1 VDKKSKYPSQTLT
14 NDDIQILDQII
25 IKYAVKFYALIQEYP
40 NPKKYAERV
49 IRSKMLSDT
58 NIAFLYAITYVRNY
72 PSDYI
77 YKPGQLN
84 ETLANDIRNTITES
98 YPTLDLEHNNQFKG
112 FLNPRDLRERVLKKL
127 EKEDIF
133 IHLEGKNKIRSQE
146 NKMHRPGRKS
156 SSDEVHNGT
165 GGKQSAYIITD
176 EVEKLK
182 KAIESP
188 EAIDYL
194 YEKIIN
200 SNLAFKFAKFNV
212 LAFLHAAKLDEISTQ
227 KLLDIGAAMMQDNIK
242 EKDDSIPVFLQ
253 RLQFCDDRQLEQ
265 YVDEAAQFL
274 TKERDYYALLS
285 FMTGL
290 LKI

>member
-1 VDKKSKYPSQTLT
+1 
-14 NDDIQILDQII
+14 
-25 IKYAVKFYALIQEYP
+25 
-40 NPKKYAERV
+40 
-49 IRSKMLSDT
+49 MLSDT

-84 ETLANDIRNTITES
+84 EKLANDIRNTITES
-98 YPTLDLEHNNQFKG
+98 YPTLDLEDNNQFKG

-194 YEKIIN
+194 Y
-200 SNLAFKFAKFNV
+200 
-212 LAFLHAAKLDEISTQ
+212 
-227 KLLDIGAAMMQDNIK
+227 
-242 EKDDSIPVFLQ
+242 
-253 RLQFCDDRQLEQ
+253 DR
-265 YVDEAAQFL
+265 
-274 TKERDYYALLS
+274 
-285 FMTGL
+285 
-290 LKI
+290 

>member
-1 VDKKSKYPSQTLT
+1 MDKKSKYPSQTLT
-14 NDDIQILDQII
+14 NEVIQILDQII

-49 IRSKMLSDT
+49 IRSKMVSDT
-58 NIAFLYAITYVRNY
+58 NIAFLYTITYVRNY

-84 ETLANDIRNTITES
+84 EKLANDIRNTITES
-98 YPTLDLEHNNQFKG
+98 YPILDLEDNNQFKG

-133 IHLEGKNKIRSQE
+133 IHLEGKNKII
-146 NKMHRPGRKS
+146 NKMHRPGRKK
-156 SSDEVHNGT
+156 SSDEVNNDT

-194 YEKIIN
+194 YDKIIN
-200 SNLAFKFAKFNV
+200 SNLAYKFTKFNV
-212 LAFLHAAKLDEISTQ
+212 LAFFHAAKLDVKSTH
-227 KLLDIGAAMMQDNIK
+227 KLLGIGAFMMENNIK
-242 EKDDSIPVFLQ
+242 EKNDSILLMLQ
-253 RLQFCDDRQLEQ
+253 RLQFYDDHQLEQ
-265 YVDEAAQFL
+265 YADKAAQFL
-274 TKERDYYALLS
+274 TKEPDYYALLS
-285 FMTGL
+285 FITGL

>member
-1 VDKKSKYPSQTLT
+1 MDKKSKYPSQTLT

-25 IKYAVKFYALIQEYP
+25 IKYAVKFYALIQKYP

-84 ETLANDIRNTITES
+84 EKLANDIRNTITES
-98 YPTLDLEHNNQFKG
+98 YPTLDLEDNNQFKG

-194 YEKIIN
+194 YE
-200 SNLAFKFAKFNV
+200 
-212 LAFLHAAKLDEISTQ
+212 
-227 KLLDIGAAMMQDNIK
+227 
-242 EKDDSIPVFLQ
+242 
-253 RLQFCDDRQLEQ
+253 R
-265 YVDEAAQFL
+265 
-274 TKERDYYALLS
+274 
-285 FMTGL
+285 
-290 LKI
+290 